1 MPKQVQK
8 FTKVTK
14 FTSTLLTI
22 QETTCANS
30 VSDEWDSDDDDSDV
44 DSPQDLTQAVFCYKM
59 DSPQDLT
66 QAVFCYEMDS
76 LSLSDCC
83 PDNEMFA
90 CYDELF
96 AFDDGAVEQDYV
108 LVD

>member
-8 FTKVTK
+8 FTK

-59 DSPQDLT
+59 DCSAD
-66 QAVFCYEMDS
+66 
-76 LSLSDCC
+76 
-83 PDNEMFA
+83 EMFA
-90 CYDELF
+90 CNDEFF
-96 AFDDGAVEQDYV
+96 AFDDDEGTADEYV
-108 LVD
+108 FVDQFDER